1 MSTIAVS
8 TYSFGPDAR
17 AREGLDFALR
27 HGFHGLELGSYTLW
41 PQVIDSTDRRH
52 IRLLASAHG
61 VDLSIHFIHRGVAPA
76 SHDLDRRALHL
87 DQLEQTLD
95 LARDIGARVVVVHA
109 GPIDCPGVAPTRAPE
124 LVREEARNHL
134 KEFLESAAA
143 KAEKEGVV
151 VCVENLHHTPGQVI
165 QSYQELLELVQAVS
179 SPAVQ
184 ITLDTGHAHLSD
196 GITEAIETFSPY
208 LRHVHIH
215 DSDGQRDH
223 LEMGRGGLDFSQWLD
238 TLRTY
243 PFTLAMETRNDA
255 DPEGNVLRSRDRLK
269 ELLGDAAR

>member
-1 MSTIAVS
+1 M
-8 TYSFGPDAR
+8 
-17 AREGLDFALR
+17 
-27 HGFHGLELGSYTLW
+27 
-41 PQVIDSTDRRH
+41 
-52 IRLLASAHG
+52 
-61 VDLSIHFIHRGVAPA
+61 
-76 SHDLDRRALHL
+76 
-87 DQLEQTLD
+87 
-95 LARDIGARVVVVHA
+95 
-109 GPIDCPGVAPTRAPE
+109 
-124 LVREEARNHL
+124 REEARNHL

-143 KAEKEGVV
+143 KAEREGVV
-151 VCVENLHHTPGQVI
+151 VCMENLHHTPGQVI
-165 QSYQELLELVQAVS
+165 QSYRELLELVEAVS
-179 SPAVQ
+179 TPAVQ

-223 LEMGRGGLDFSQWLD
+223 LEMGKGGLDFTPWLD
-238 TLRTY
+238 ALRTF